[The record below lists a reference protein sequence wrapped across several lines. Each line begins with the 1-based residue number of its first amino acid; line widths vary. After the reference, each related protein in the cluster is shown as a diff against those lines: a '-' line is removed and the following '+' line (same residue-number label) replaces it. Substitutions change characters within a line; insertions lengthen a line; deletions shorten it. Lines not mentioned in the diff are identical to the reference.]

1 MARTTEMRLIEL
13 MALKQDI
20 RVVLE
25 YLGKKGNFQFQT
37 KVHTPDSQTS
47 KKAEPEGNTERD
59 IFDSLEQARVFLDV
73 PDRTGDPCDCKSPT
87 AEDRTESAKLLALV
101 EDLKTRV
108 NDAVTEAKHVNDAYK
123 EALAFSNLK
132 ASYSELEH
140 LSFLSLR
147 IGKIDPNLFDAL
159 KDAVG
164 ARAVVVSLGDDKSRI
179 LAASSKKG
187 RFALDTELKKFNFVK
202 MDIPEDFKGIPD
214 DILASLKKQNIESAE
229 KVAVVDEER
238 KNFAET
244 HKSLLLSL
252 LGSFSVSMQIQETL
266 SRLESTELVYRL
278 TGWLPARDCSS
289 LMKDLDQLTEG
300 RIAIREYLPSE
311 VPSVINGKEQV
322 PVQLH
327 HGKIVSSFERMIFSY
342 GAPVYGTIDPTPF
355 VALFFTLL
363 FGIMFGDCGQ
373 GLVIF
378 ILGILLYKNIL
389 KMGGYNKS
397 AIVFMAVGASS
408 MVMGLLTGEFFATE
422 KPLEPFA
429 YWVTGLF
436 GTPHAPIVKL
446 MPSSSNTTAMFVMF
460 GIAVGIGFII
470 NTLGLLINII
480 NKFSMRKIGEALF
493 GKTGLAGACFF
504 WYVIAMVIR
513 IIVFK
518 HTVALYDWI
527 IIAVTLFFSAFGKPF
542 ARIIDKKHPVAEDGT
557 MVMVISGVIELI
569 EVISNYFSN
578 TVSFLRVGAFA
589 LAHAV
594 LDYIILVMTK
604 ISGPV
609 GGVFVMIIGNAIV
622 VTLEGMIVAIQV
634 VRLQYYEFFSKF
646 FNETGS
652 EFKPFRFEY
661 GKKNA

>member
-20 RVVLE
+20 QVVLE
-25 YLGKKGNFQFQT
+25 YLGKKGNFQIQT
-37 KVHTPDSQTS
+37 KLHSADSKTS
-47 KKAEPEGNTERD
+47 KTALPESNIDHD
-59 IFDSLEQARVFLDV
+59 IFDSLQQARIFLDV
-73 PDRTGDPCDCKSPT
+73 PDHTDDIFDCKVPS
-87 AEDRTESAKLLALV
+87 EDDRTEAAKLLALV
-101 EDLKTRV
+101 EDLRTRV
-108 NDAVTEAKHVNDAYK
+108 NDSITAAKHISEAYK

-164 ARAVVVSLGDDKSRI
+164 NRAVVVPLGNDKSRI

-187 RFALDTELKKFNFVK
+187 RFALDTELKQFGFVN
-202 MDIPEDFKGIPD
+202 MEIPEDFKGIPD
-214 DILASLKKQNIESAE
+214 DILESLKKQNDESAE
-229 KVAVVDEER
+229 KVVEMDKER
-238 KNFAET
+238 CNFAEVHRT
-244 HKSLLLSL
+244 RLIAL
-252 LGSFSVSMQIQETL
+252 LGSFSMSMQIQETAAK
-266 SRLESTELVYRL
+266 LESTELVYRL
-278 TGWLPARDCSS
+278 TGWIPSRDCKIM
-289 LMKDLDQLTEG
+289 MKDLDQLTEG

-311 VPSVINGKEQV
+311 VPSVISGKEQV

-327 HGKIVSSFERMIFSY
+327 HGKFVSSFERMIFSY
-342 GAPVYGTIDPTPF
+342 GSPVYGSIDPTPF

-378 ILGILLYKNIL
+378 IIGILLYKNIL

-408 MVMGLLTGEFFATE
+408 MIMGLLTGEFFATE

-446 MPSSSNTTAMFVMF
+446 MPSSSNTSAMFIMF

-470 NTLGLLINII
+470 NSLGLIINIV
-480 NKFSMRKIGEALF
+480 NKFSMRKIGEAVF

-513 IIVFK
+513 MAVFH
-518 HTVALYDWI
+518 HTIALYDWI
-527 IIAVTLFFSAFGKPF
+527 IIGVTLFFAAFGEPF
-542 ARIIDKKHPVAEDGT
+542 EHLVDKKPVAEDGM
-557 MVMVISGVIELI
+557 MVMIISGFVELI
-569 EVISNYFSN
+569 EVVSNYFSN

-594 LDYIILVMTK
+594 LDYIILIMTK
-604 ISGPV
+604 LSGPI
-609 GGVFVMIIGNAIV
+609 GGIFVMLIGNAIV
-622 VTLEGMIVAIQV
+622 VVLEGMIVAIQV

-646 FNETGS
+646 FTETGS

-661 GKKNA
+661 GKKSA

>member
-13 MALKQDI
+13 IALKEDI
-20 RVVLE
+20 SSVIE

-37 KVHTPDSQTS
+37 KLQNADSKGSKSSRTETPIDR
-47 KKAEPEGNTERD
+47 NF
-59 IFDSLEQARVFLDV
+59 FDSLQQARIFLNIS
-73 PDRTGDPCDCKSPT
+73 DRTDDACSCSMPT
-87 AEDRTESAKLLALV
+87 EENRGEASKLLSAVDELR
-101 EDLKTRV
+101 TRV
-108 NDAVTEAKHVNDAYK
+108 NTITSEAKRIEEAYK

-147 IGKIDPNLFDAL
+147 IGKIDANLFDAL
-159 KDAVG
+159 KETVG
-164 ARAVVVSLGDDKSRI
+164 ERAVIVPLGIDKSRI

-187 RFALDTELKKFNFVK
+187 RFALDTELKKFNFVN
-202 MDIPEDFKGIPD
+202 MEIPQDFKGIPD
-214 DILASLKKQNIESAE
+214 DVLKSLKDQKEESAQ
-229 KVAVVDEER
+229 KVDEINRER
-238 KNFAET
+238 DNFAET
-244 HKSLLLSL
+244 HKDMLLTL
-252 LGSFSVSMQIQETL
+252 LGAFSIGMQIQETE

-278 TGWLPARDCSS
+278 TGWIPARDSQGM
-289 LMKDLDQLTEG
+289 MKDLDQITEG

-311 VPSVINGKEQV
+311 VSSVINGREQV
-322 PVQLH
+322 PVKLH
-327 HGKIVSSFERMIFSY
+327 HKKFVASFERMIFSY
-342 GAPVYGTIDPTPF
+342 GSPIYGAIDPTPF

-363 FGIMFGDCGQ
+363 FGIMFGDFGQ
-373 GLVIF
+373 GLVIL
-378 ILGILLYKNIL
+378 IIGILLEKNIL

-397 AIVFMAVGASS
+397 AAVFIAVGASS

-422 KPLEPFA
+422 KLLEPFA

-446 MPSSSNTTAMFVMF
+446 MPSPSNTTAMFVVF

-470 NTLGLLINII
+470 NSLGLIINII
-480 NKFSMRKIGEALF
+480 NKFSMKKIGEAVF

-504 WYVIAMVIR
+504 WYVIIMAIR
-513 IIVFK
+513 IAAFH
-518 HTVALYDWI
+518 HTIAVYDWI
-527 IIAVTLFFSAFGKPF
+527 IIGITLFFAAFGEPF
-542 ARIIDKKHPVAEDGT
+542 ERIVDRKYPVAPDGT
-557 MVMVISGVIELI
+557 TAMVISGVVELI

-594 LDYIILVMTK
+594 LDYIILTMTK
-604 ISGPV
+604 MSGPI
-609 GGVFVMIIGNAIV
+609 GGAVVLIVGNAIV
-622 VTLEGMIVAIQV
+622 VVLEGMIVAIQV

-646 FNETGS
+646 FTETGS

-661 GKKNA
+661 GRRNA

>member
-1 MARTTEMRLIEL
+1 
-13 MALKQDI
+13 
-20 RVVLE
+20 
-25 YLGKKGNFQFQT
+25 
-37 KVHTPDSQTS
+37 
-47 KKAEPEGNTERD
+47 
-59 IFDSLEQARVFLDV
+59 
-73 PDRTGDPCDCKSPT
+73 
-87 AEDRTESAKLLALV
+87 
-101 EDLKTRV
+101 
-108 NDAVTEAKHVNDAYK
+108 
-123 EALAFSNLK
+123 
-132 ASYSELEH
+132 
-140 LSFLSLR
+140 
-147 IGKIDPNLFDAL
+147 
-159 KDAVG
+159 
-164 ARAVVVSLGDDKSRI
+164 
-179 LAASSKKG
+179 
-187 RFALDTELKKFNFVK
+187 
-202 MDIPEDFKGIPD
+202 
-214 DILASLKKQNIESAE
+214 
-229 KVAVVDEER
+229 
-238 KNFAET
+238 
-244 HKSLLLSL
+244 
-252 LGSFSVSMQIQETL
+252 
-266 SRLESTELVYRL
+266 
-278 TGWLPARDCSS
+278 
-289 LMKDLDQLTEG
+289 
-300 RIAIREYLPSE
+300 
-311 VPSVINGKEQV
+311 
-322 PVQLH
+322 
-327 HGKIVSSFERMIFSY
+327 MIFSY